1 MADNTHKHGE
11 MDIREQENTFNGF
24 VKFLTNAII
33 ACLVVVLI
41 LAVFFQ

>member
-1 MADNTHKHGE
+1 MADHTYKHGE
-11 MDIREQENTFNGF
+11 MDIHAQEAGFNGF

-33 ACLVVVLI
+33 AVLAVIVI

>member
-11 MDIREQENTFNGF
+11 MDIHDQEATFGGF
-24 VKFLTNAII
+24 VKFLTNSII
-33 ACLVVVLI
+33 AALVVVLI